1 MDIERMHNVIE
12 KLSESVENEFNKG
25 IECINTCEMKE
36 AVDMLK
42 DLSEAMYYRELTTT
56 MQESDTEDVM
66 AMFDR
71 YGDRKHYKQP
81 YYHMTP
87 EMYRDME
94 EYRDIDRASRG
105 RMYYTEPSTRDY
117 REGKSG
123 VSRKMYMESKELH
136 RTNTPQDKEAKMRDL
151 EKYMKDLSEDVTDM
165 IGDMTPEERSMIK
178 AKMSTLVSKM

>member
-1 MDIERMHNVIE
+1 MDIERMHNIIE
-12 KLSESVENEFNKG
+12 KLSESVENEFNNG
-25 IECINTCEMKE
+25 VECVDICEMKE
-36 AVDMLK
+36 AIDMLK
-42 DLSEAMYYRELTTT
+42 GLSEAMYYRELTTT

-87 EMYRDME
+87 EMYRNWE

-105 RMYYTEPSTRDY
+105 RMYYTEPTERDT

-123 VSRKMYMESKELH
+123 ISRN
-136 RTNTPQDKEAKMRDL
+136 R
-151 EKYMKDLSEDVTDM
+151 
-165 IGDMTPEERSMIK
+165 GDMRHSQNNDK
-178 AKMSTLVSKM
+178 